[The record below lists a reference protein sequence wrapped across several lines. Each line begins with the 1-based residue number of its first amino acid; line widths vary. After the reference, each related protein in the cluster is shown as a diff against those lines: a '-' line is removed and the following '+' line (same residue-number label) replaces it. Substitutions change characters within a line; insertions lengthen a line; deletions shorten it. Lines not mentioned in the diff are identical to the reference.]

1 LGFPHLRLS
10 EVDTSTHTRSRG
22 AHCPPAIIKFPIK
35 GEYMNLIKIYDTTL
49 RDGTQAEDISF
60 LVEDKIRIAHKLDE
74 TGIHYIEGGWPGS
87 NPKDVAF
94 FKDIKKENLAQAKVA
109 AFGSTRRAKTT
120 PDKDNNIRTL
130 VQAETDAVTIF
141 GKTWDFHVREAL
153 RISLEENLELIF
165 DSLEY
170 LKARVPEVFY
180 DAEHFFDG
188 YKANPEYAIKTL
200 QAAAEAK
207 VDCIVLC
214 DTNGGTMP
222 FELAEIIGEVR
233 KHIETPLGIHTHN
246 DSECAVANSL
256 NAVNMG
262 IIHVQGTINGFG
274 ERCGNANLCSIIP
287 ALKLKMKRECISDE
301 QLKRL
306 SELSRFVYELANL
319 SPNKHMPYVGNSAF
333 AHKGGVHVSAIQRH
347 PGTYEHI
354 KPELVGN
361 ATRVLVSDLSGRSNI
376 LAKAEEFHINLDSKD
391 PVTMEILDN
400 IKEMENRGYQ
410 FEGAEASFELLM
422 KRALG
427 THKKFFSI
435 IGFRVIDEKRQEVQK
450 PLSEATIMVKVGGK
464 IEHTAAEGSGPVN
477 ALDNAL
483 RKALEKFYPKLK
495 EVRLLDYKVRVLS
508 GGQGTASA
516 TRVLIESGD
525 KENRWGTVGVSDNI
539 IDASYHALTDSIEY
553 KLHKDEEAEQARK

>member
-1 LGFPHLRLS
+1 MSFVKL
-10 EVDTSTHTRSRG
+10 
-22 AHCPPAIIKFPIK
+22 
-35 GEYMNLIKIYDTTL
+35 YDTTL
-49 RDGTQAEDISF
+49 RDGTQAEDVSF

-74 TGIHYIEGGWPGS
+74 IGIHYIEGGWPGS

-94 FKDIKKENLAQAKVA
+94 FKDIKKEKLSQAKIA
-109 AFGSTRRAKTT
+109 AFGSTRRAKIS
-120 PDKDNNIRTL
+120 PDKDHNLKTL
-130 VQAETDAVTIF
+130 VQAEPDVCTIF

-188 YKANPEYAIKTL
+188 YKANPDYAIKTL
-200 QAAAEAK
+200 KAAQDAK
-207 VDCIVLC
+207 ADCIVLC

-222 FELAEIIGEVR
+222 FELVEIIREVR
-233 KHIETPLGIHTHN
+233 KHISAPLGIHTHN

-256 NAVNMG
+256 HAVNEG
-262 IIHVQGTINGFG
+262 IVQVQGTINGFG

-287 ALKLKMKRECISDE
+287 ALRLKMKKECMSDE
-301 QLKRL
+301 QLKKLR
-306 SELSRFVYELANL
+306 ELSRFVYELANL
-319 SPNKHMPYVGNSAF
+319 SPNKHQAYVGNSAF

-347 PGTYEHI
+347 PETYEHMR
-354 KPELVGN
+354 PELVGN
-361 ATRVLVSDLSGRSNI
+361 MTRVLISDLSGRSNI
-376 LAKAEEFHINLDSKD
+376 LAKAEEFNINMDSKD
-391 PVTMEILDN
+391 PVTLEILDN

-427 THKKFFSI
+427 THRKFFSV
-435 IGFRVIDEKRQEVQK
+435 IGFRVIDEKRHEDQK
-450 PLSEATIMVKVGGK
+450 PFSEATIMVKVGGK
-464 IEHTAAEGSGPVN
+464 VEHTAAEGNGPVN

-495 EVRLLDYKVRVLS
+495 EVKLLDYKVRVLPA
-508 GGQGTASA
+508 GQGTASSI
-516 TRVLIESGD
+516 RVLIESGD
-525 KENRWGTVGVSDNI
+525 KEARWGTVGVSENI
-539 IDASYHALTDSIEY
+539 IDASYQALIDSIEY
-553 KLHKDEEAEQARK
+553 KLHRVDEAEGARK